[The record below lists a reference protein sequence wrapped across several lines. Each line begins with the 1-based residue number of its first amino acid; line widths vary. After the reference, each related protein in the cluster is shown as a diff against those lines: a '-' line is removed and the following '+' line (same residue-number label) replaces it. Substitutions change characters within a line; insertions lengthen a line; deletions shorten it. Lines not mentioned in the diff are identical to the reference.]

1 MNSRILFALAA
12 TLTGAI
18 SANAGTVPDV
28 LGTWTGTHENQDP
41 NNSSYGQINPMLF
54 VVQSETGDS
63 ISGDWNW
70 LSGDAN
76 GCTRTP
82 CTTTWTGTISATGQL
97 DVVGEFGDDY
107 VATLVGSTISGTF
120 TGPDGG
126 NTAGYGTWT
135 VSMTR
140 APEISSGSAASAL
153 TLLLGGLM
161 VLTGRRSKI

>member
-1 MNSRILFALAA
+1 MNSRIPFALAGMLA
-12 TLTGAI
+12 GAI
-18 SANAGTVPDV
+18 SANAGTDPDI
-28 LGTWTGTHENQDP
+28 LGTWTGTHENLDP

-54 VVQSETGDS
+54 VVQSEVGSS

-76 GCTRTP
+76 GCTRSP
-82 CTTTWTGTISATGQL
+82 CTTTWSGTITSTGQL

-107 VATLVGSTISGTF
+107 VASLIGNTISGTF
-120 TGPDGG
+120 SGPESG

-135 VSMTR
+135 VSMTQ

-161 VLTGRRSKI
+161 VLTGRRSKV